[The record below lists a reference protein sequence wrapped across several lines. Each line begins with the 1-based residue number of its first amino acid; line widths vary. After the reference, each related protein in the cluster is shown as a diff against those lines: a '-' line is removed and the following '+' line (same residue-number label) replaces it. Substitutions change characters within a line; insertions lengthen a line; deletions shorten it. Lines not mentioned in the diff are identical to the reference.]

1 MRLYLFYIFVL
12 VSCILSCK
20 EKPRTEVTPWGS
32 VVGEMA
38 DSIEPATS
46 LSVGDIQAGGEL
58 IMLTM
63 TGADTYFD
71 YHGHGVGTQ
80 YLLCEKFAQ
89 HLGVSLRVETCKDT
103 AEMAK
108 RLQAGEGDIIVF
120 QLPKT
125 TKGLRFCGYSEAK
138 AGTSWAVSSDNKEL
152 AQAVDQW
159 YKPELLDK
167 VRQEE
172 QFMFSVRSIRR
183 KTYAPML
190 NASTGTISR
199 YDHLFQRYAPSV
211 RWDWRLMA
219 AQCYQESTF
228 DPQARSW
235 AGACGL
241 MQIMPGTAKEI
252 GLPLADIYN
261 PEKNIAAAATY
272 IGRLNKIFSDIPN
285 GTERQWFV
293 LASYN
298 GGHFHIR
305 DAMALVRKYG
315 GDPHR
320 WSDVSQYVLR
330 LSQPEFYRD
339 PVVKYGYMRGQ
350 ETANYVERIR
360 DRWQQYRQTAR
371 GGKFPSGDYKGDH
384 TPQKAQRKN
393 RFKL

>member
-12 VSCILSCK
+12 AACILSCK
-20 EKPRTEVTPWGS
+20 EKPRAEVTPWGS
-32 VVGEMA
+32 VVGETA
-38 DSIEPATS
+38 DSIAPAGS

-103 AEMAK
+103 AEMTR

-120 QLPKT
+120 QLPKA
-125 TKGLRFCGYSEAK
+125 TKGLRFCGYAEAK

-152 AQAVDQW
+152 AQAIDQW
-159 YKPELLDK
+159 YKPELMDK

-172 QFMFSVRSIRR
+172 KFMFSVRSIRR

-199 YDHLFQRYAPSV
+199 YDQLFQRYAPTV

-252 GLPLADIYN
+252 GLPLADIYH

-272 IGRLNKIFSDIPN
+272 IGKLNKIFSDIPN
-285 GTERQWFV
+285 PTERQWFV

-320 WSDVSQYVLR
+320 WADVSQYVLR
-330 LSQPEFYRD
+330 LSQPQYYRD
-339 PVVKYGYMRGQ
+339 DVVKYGYMRGQ

-360 DRWQQYRQTAR
+360 DRWQQYRRTAR
-371 GGKFPSGDYKGDH
+371 GGSFPSTDYKGDH